1 MRVMV
6 KELDDLFERFNSQ
19 QVSVIKK
26 SLQVFAEGGKMDLT
40 EIEKVKIILIRLN
53 NTCPDTSVFDR
64 NFVSDWKIGKLCTR
78 VGFLHGSWFLSTRK
92 ACGSHM
98 VLMGLI
104 MVLCSCMI

>member
-1 MRVMV
+1 MTIMV

-53 NTCPDTSVFDR
+53 NTCPDISQ
-64 NFVSDWKIGKLCTR
+64 S
-78 VGFLHGSWFLSTRK
+78 
-92 ACGSHM
+92 
-98 VLMGLI
+98 LI
-104 MVLCSCMI
+104 ETL